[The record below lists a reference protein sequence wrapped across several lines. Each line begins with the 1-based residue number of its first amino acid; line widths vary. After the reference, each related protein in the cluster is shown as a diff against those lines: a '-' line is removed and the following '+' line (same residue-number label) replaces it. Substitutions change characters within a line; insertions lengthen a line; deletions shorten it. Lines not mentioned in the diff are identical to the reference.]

1 MSSGTAK
8 TGHAPAADKKTAAEQ
23 KGGEKKAGG
32 GKKLI
37 LLALPVVLML
47 AGAGLWFSGILP
59 GLLGMNHKPAT
70 ALAEAPAAPPP
81 VFVEVPELIANLNAG
96 DRRQAYAKIQARVE
110 LAKASDQPAV
120 TADMPKL
127 QDLFQTYLR
136 EMRPDE
142 LRGSAG
148 IWRLR
153 EELIARANVAVAP
166 ARVTDVLFTEM
177 LIQ

>member
-1 MSSGTAK
+1 MSSATAK
-8 TGHAPAADKKTAAEQ
+8 IEHAPAADKAA
-23 KGGEKKAGG
+23 GEKKAGG
-32 GKKLI
+32 GVKKMV

-59 GLLGMNHKPAT
+59 HLLGMGHKPAV
-70 ALAEAPAAPPP
+70 ALAEAPAAAPP

-96 DRRQAYAKIQARVE
+96 DRRQAYAKIAARVE
-110 LAKASDQPAV
+110 LAQVADKPMV